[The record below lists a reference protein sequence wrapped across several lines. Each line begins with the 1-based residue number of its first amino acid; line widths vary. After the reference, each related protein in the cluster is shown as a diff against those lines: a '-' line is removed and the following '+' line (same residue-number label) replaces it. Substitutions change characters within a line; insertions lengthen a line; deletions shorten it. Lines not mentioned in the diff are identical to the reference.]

1 MTYLVQVAR
10 RLNCTNHHAKIYR
23 MKKILAILLALMTVS
38 SLKGQPSE
46 IQAEA
51 VRAFQAGDYA
61 TARSLFESL
70 LSIDPKNPA
79 ARNYLRAIAQ
89 RERSGPGLESALRKI
104 VIPTVDFHDVTVR
117 EAVAF
122 VSQKVRELSGGK
134 QSVNVVWMVPAE
146 QTASARV
153 TLSLQNVPASEVLRY
168 IGDAS
173 NLQIS
178 YDPLAVKIKPARNPV
193 DEKSAQ

>member
-1 MTYLVQVAR
+1 
-10 RLNCTNHHAKIYR
+10 
-23 MKKILAILLALMTVS
+23 MKRAFAILLLILALP
-38 SLKGQPSE
+38 SLEAQQSE
-46 IQAEA
+46 VQAEA
-51 VRAFQAGDYA
+51 IRAFQAGDYT
-61 TARSLFESL
+61 TAKSLFESL

-89 RERSGPGLESALRKI
+89 REKGGSGLEGALKKI
-104 VIPTVDFHDVTVR
+104 VIPAVDFHEVTVR

-146 QTASARV
+146 QIAGERV

-178 YDPLAVKIKPARNPV
+178 YDALAVKIKPAPSPADQRSP
-193 DEKSAQ
+193 DQ